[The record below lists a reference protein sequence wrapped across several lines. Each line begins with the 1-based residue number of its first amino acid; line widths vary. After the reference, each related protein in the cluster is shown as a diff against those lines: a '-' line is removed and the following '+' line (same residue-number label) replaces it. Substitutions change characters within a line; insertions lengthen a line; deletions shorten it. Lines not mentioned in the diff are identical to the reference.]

1 MPHRV
6 PARDHRRCVTLD
18 PRAPDSPTPTR
29 STVPKQ
35 ILVVDDDPDLSLLMT
50 LFLRKHGH
58 EVVTAGDGRAALE
71 RVRASTPDLV
81 VLDWNM
87 PHLDGLG
94 LAAAVRGELGLTSL
108 PLLMVTALPDHAQA
122 LAAGIDKVVSKP
134 FSSAVLIGA
143 VEELLASAGRAPA

>member
-1 MPHRV
+1 M
-6 PARDHRRCVTLD
+6 
-18 PRAPDSPTPTR
+18 
-29 STVPKQ
+29 PKQ

-50 LFLRKHGH
+50 LFLRKQGH